1 LKGKTELVAIS
12 IPDVIRQ
19 VKSYSDFESH
29 TRSHVRETHEDEKS
43 RKKEQSYLDNEV
55 DYEAWYTQQKDDILT
70 TNHEKYYIF
79 RDQLQDAE
87 SYLDTLL
94 ENANA
99 TLSTLSALSDSF
111 RAVEAQTTEFQDQCE
126 GILADQKRTSTLAE
140 NVAENLQYY
149 NYLEPITKRLNA
161 PGAQNLVRRSEFPE
175 ILANLDSC
183 LEYLGNHPKQ
193 KEAHAY
199 ASKYRLLLTR
209 SLTLIRNY
217 FSTTIKDV
225 AQDVTKR
232 VADRQL
238 NDTTMSALLY
248 AKFRVG
254 APEMKKLGQEIQKR
268 AIVPAGAA
276 PGTEAEYQG
285 LMNELFQTYSAAR
298 ARLLLPI
305 INKKMSDI
313 AAAPST
319 GKDLVA
325 FARSSINFV
334 RGICAD
340 EHQLWAEWFDSENM
354 LYTFL
359 ESLCDPLYNH
369 LRPRIIKE
377 PKLLSICELCTLI
390 QSRYMEDSESE
401 DVSESEAPELDFAH
415 LIQPAIQDAQGRLV
429 FLAQA
434 TIRNEIEYFKP
445 KPDQLDYPRRA
456 SRVALSGSKTAATI
470 KSTNGM
476 PNNPVV
482 LEDDTP
488 DREFLFEPGTGEY
501 YPTLRKAVWL
511 LSRIYHLVQVRL
523 LHKPSLASLT
533 PVLVNSI

>member
-1 LKGKTELVAIS
+1 VLRPK
-12 IPDVIRQ
+12 DVIAEPEVLRRH
-19 VKSYSDFESH
+19 KSYSDFESQS
-29 TRSHVRETHEDEKS
+29 RSHIRDGHKEARPTPYLEDEV
-43 RKKEQSYLDNEV
+43 E
-55 DYEAWYTQQKDDILT
+55 YETWYTEQKHDILT
-70 TNHEKYYIF
+70 TNHEKYYVF
-79 RDQLQDAE
+79 RDQLQNAE
-87 SYLDTLL
+87 SYLDSLL
-94 ENANA
+94 ESAND
-99 TLSTLSALSDSF
+99 TLSTLSALADSF
-111 RAVEAQTTEFQDQCE
+111 RAVEAQTTEFQTQCE
-126 GILADQKRTSTLAE
+126 GILADQKRTAGLADE
-140 NVAENLQYY
+140 VAENLEYY

-175 ILANLDSC
+175 ILTNLDAC
-183 LEYLGNHPKQ
+183 LEYLSSHPKQ
-193 KEAHAY
+193 KEANAY
-199 ASKYRLLLTR
+199 AAKYRLLMTR

-217 FSTTIKDV
+217 FSTTIKDI

-254 APEMKKLGQEIQKR
+254 APEMKKLGHELQKR
-268 AIVPAGAA
+268 AVVPAGSA

-285 LMNELFQTYSAAR
+285 LMNELFQTYCAAR
-298 ARLLLPI
+298 TRLLLPI

-319 GKDLVA
+319 GKELVA

-334 RGICAD
+334 RGVCAD
-340 EHQLWAEWFDSENM
+340 EHHLWAEWFDDEHM
-354 LYTFL
+354 LYPFL

-377 PKLLSICELCTLI
+377 PKLLAVCELCTLI
-390 QSRYMEDSESE
+390 QSRYMEDSDSE
-401 DVSESEAPELDFAH
+401 HFSESESPELDFGH
-415 LIQPAIQDAQGRLV
+415 LIQPALQDAQGRLV

-445 KPDQLDYPRRA
+445 KPEQLDYPRRA
-456 SRVALSGSKTAATI
+456 SRVALSGSKTTVTI
-470 KSTNGM
+470 KSANGM
-476 PNNPVV
+476 PNNPIV

-488 DREFLFEPGTGEY
+488 DREFLFEPGTSEY

-511 LSRIYHLVQVRL
+511 LSRIYHLVQVCL
-523 LHKPSLASLT
+523 IHLQPQI
-533 PVLVNSI
+533 N